1 MVEITPDGRNYPV
14 VRYRYLKFSSNKVS
28 VISNGYRKTLQYPFY
43 GKSLPIPGVF
53 IGNQFFVGK
62 ILIHYFA
69 LIGIQENYT
78 DPYLANVDPQRS
90 FRTIE
95 RISLFVPEL
104 MSFIHFCRLVFSHH
118 LFITGVDMSMRSVQ
132 LLALVISILPSFH
145 KVFEFYNGSRFLGF
159 LRQCIPL
166 F

>member
-14 VRYRYLKFSSNKVS
+14 VRYRYRYLKFSSNKVS

-90 FRTIE
+90 FRTTGRNSEFATLIKCYPTFQ
-95 RISLFVPEL
+95 RINFFF
-104 MSFIHFCRLVFSHH
+104 FICF
-118 LFITGVDMSMRSVQ
+118 Q
-132 LLALVISILPSFH
+132 LSK
-145 KVFEFYNGSRFLGF
+145 KVLLLY
-159 LRQCIPL
+159 C
-166 F
+166 